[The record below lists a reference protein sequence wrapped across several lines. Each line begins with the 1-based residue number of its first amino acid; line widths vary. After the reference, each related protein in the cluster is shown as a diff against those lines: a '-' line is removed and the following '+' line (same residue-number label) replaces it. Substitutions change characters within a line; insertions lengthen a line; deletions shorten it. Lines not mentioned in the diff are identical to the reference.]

1 LTDSIS
7 YGSVPEVAANPGV
20 RPVAVPSYE
29 RERLTAGIVHF
40 GVGGFHRAHQAMF
53 VDRLLAAGNGAGW
66 AICGAGVTPAD
77 QQMRNVLRDQ
87 QGMYTLVLRYSDG
100 REEARIIGSIV
111 DFLYAPDDPERLLE
125 KLTAPESR
133 IVSLT
138 ITEGGYNLH
147 AVTGEFDSGNP
158 TVRADLKPGAT
169 PSSVFSFVVLA
180 LRRRRERGIRPFTI
194 MPCDNIAGNGQVA
207 RRSFT
212 SFARLSDPELADWI
226 GDNVRFP
233 NSMVDR
239 ITPAT
244 TSEDIE
250 AIRRNFGIRDEWPVV
265 CEPFE
270 QWVLEDDFSDGR
282 PAYETVGVQLVP
294 DVEPYELM
302 KLRLLNGSHQALAYF
317 AALAGYHYVH
327 EAAQDPD
334 FAAFLQRY
342 MIEEATPTLRPV
354 PGVDLD
360 DYCASLIERFRNAQV
375 RDTVARLAAETSDRI
390 PKFLLPIVV
399 VQLTARRSVELC
411 AAIVASW
418 ARYAE
423 GRADNGTPIDVV
435 DRLHDQVVRAAAD
448 QVNDPL
454 SFLRMRDLFGDLGD
468 QKAFTVHYVQA
479 LQALREH
486 GARAVVSALAHRRP
500 VTG

>member
-1 LTDSIS
+1 
-7 YGSVPEVAANPGV
+7 
-20 RPVAVPSYE
+20 
-29 RERLTAGIVHF
+29 
-40 GVGGFHRAHQAMF
+40 
-53 VDRLLAAGNGAGW
+53 
-66 AICGAGVTPAD
+66 
-77 QQMRNVLRDQ
+77 
-87 QGMYTLVLRYSDG
+87 
-100 REEARIIGSIV
+100 
-111 DFLYAPDDPERLLE
+111 
-125 KLTAPESR
+125 
-133 IVSLT
+133 
-138 ITEGGYNLH
+138 
-147 AVTGEFDSGNP
+147 
-158 TVRADLKPGAT
+158 
-169 PSSVFSFVVLA
+169 
-180 LRRRRERGIRPFTI
+180 
-194 MPCDNIAGNGQVA
+194 
-207 RRSFT
+207 
-212 SFARLSDPELADWI
+212 
-226 GDNVRFP
+226 
-233 NSMVDR
+233 MVDR

-244 TSEDIE
+244 TPEDIE

-317 AALAGYHYVH
+317 AALAGYHNVH

-354 PGVDLD
+354 SGVDLD
-360 DYCASLIERFRNAQV
+360 DYRASLIERFRNAQV

-435 DRLHDQVVRAAAD
+435 DRLHDKVVRAAAD

-454 SFLRMRDLFGDLGD
+454 GFLRMRDLFGDLGD